1 MSVALQVL
9 GALLFVYSLLI
20 ALRIILTWFQGPS
33 YGRAWDLLAAV
44 TDPYLRIFR
53 RIRVLRRGMF
63 DFSPLAAVLVLVIL
77 QYIVTSLAAYGSLRF
92 GDAVAVVVQAVWG
105 GAVAWILLFFF
116 ALTVVRLISLY
127 VARNAVAPIWHTLD
141 LMVQP
146 VAGWVNRL
154 FGGRMEYSSSLI
166 ATAVLLL
173 ALWLCGGAIVSV
185 ASRALHRLPF

>member
-33 YGRAWDLLAAV
+33 YGRAWDMLAAV

-53 RIRVLRRGMF
+53 RIRVLRQGMF
-63 DFSPLAAVLVLVIL
+63 DFSPLAAVLVLLVL
-77 QYIVTSLAAYGSLRF
+77 QNIVASLALYGSLRF
-92 GDAVAVVVQAVWG
+92 GDVLAVILQALWG
-105 GAVAWILLFFF
+105 SVAWIVLFFF
-116 ALTVVRLISLY
+116 VLAIVRLISLY
-127 VARNAVAPIWHTLD
+127 VARNAVAPVWHTLD

-166 ATAVLLL
+166 VTVVLLVAGWL
-173 ALWLCGGAIVSV
+173 AGGAIVGVV
-185 ASRALHRLPF
+185 ARALHRLPF